1 MSGCR
6 SEVEEQLP
14 SRFSTPLHLGPFE
27 YSLRRRRLCAI
38 GVSTLRVVEEWRVM
52 RLTASLM
59 ILGFLALLASDA
71 RAQETNI
78 SLNIQGASAEPQRTP
93 ALVIHE
99 VISPPSTFKDAPAA
113 LQVPGAPPK
122 KAAYKSSAVIA
133 GAPSVA
139 LSTQPIVFHEVSPS
153 GEIVTTGNPKYDEL
167 IALSAARNGVD
178 PNLVVAMMRQ
188 ESGFNPRA
196 LSYKGASGLMQLM
209 PATARRFGVTN
220 IFDAAQN
227 IEGGTRYL
235 RFLLDQFKG
244 DVNLVLAG
252 YNAGE
257 HAVVNS
263 GYQIPRYRETQNYV
277 KSISARYDASKHRA
291 ASARRNTGPVAPSA
305 ETFSQGR
312 LSNNY

>member
-1 MSGCR
+1 MR
-6 SEVEEQLP
+6 S
-14 SRFSTPLHLGPFE
+14 
-27 YSLRRRRLCAI
+27 
-38 GVSTLRVVEEWRVM
+38 
-52 RLTASLM
+52 TASLM
-59 ILGFLALLASDA
+59 ILAFLALLVSDA

-78 SLNIQGASAEPQRTP
+78 SLSIENPSSAQQRTP

-99 VISPPSTFKDAPAA
+99 VIAAPSTFKDAPADV
-113 LQVPGAPPK
+113 LQVPGAPAK

-139 LSTQPIVFHEVSPS
+139 LTTQPIVFHEVSPT
-153 GEIVTTGNPKYDEL
+153 GEMVTTGNPKYDEL

-235 RFLLDQFKG
+235 RFLLDQFNG

-257 HAVVNS
+257 HAVVNW
-263 GYQIPRYRETQNYV
+263 GYQVPRYRETQNYV

-291 ASARRNTGPVAPSA
+291 ASARRNTAPVAPSA
-305 ETFSQGR
+305 ETFSKGR